1 MSLEELSPDE
11 VVGLHPDNWMVESST
26 VKSASLQLRRLRL
39 NHRSDIET
47 DGGVKTVAF
56 EGRTNPARM
65 VSEVLTSAF
74 GELLSIQKG
83 W

>member
-39 NHRSDIET
+39 NHRLDIET
-47 DGGVKTVAF
+47 DGGVKTVDEAQLAF
-56 EGRTNPARM
+56 KRRNDPLGLLNPGKMRAW
-65 VSEVLTSAF
+65 TP
-74 GELLSIQKG
+74 
-83 W
+83 